1 MFDQLLLLS
10 EGRTIYLG
18 PASNAAAYFTS
29 QHLPPPNYY
38 NPADFYLDMLSPDN
52 RSKEQELETG
62 TRIYQLSQAWRQSSG
77 ISSIEGEHGEGENG
91 VFAHDSPLRQAS
103 TTAAT
108 AAVDMTEYTSIKPS
122 DQKMDI
128 YRFVRI
134 VRLLYWRSLSGQLR
148 LPQAL
153 IARTVVSI
161 AFGGIIGGMYS
172 DLSNNQRSIDQL

>member
-62 TRIYQLSQAWRQSSG
+62 TRIYKLSQAWRQSCGVSTV
-77 ISSIEGEHGEGENG
+77 EGENEGENG

-103 TTAAT
+103 LTAPAE
-108 AAVDMTEYTSIKPS
+108 VDMTEYTSIKPS
-122 DQKMDI
+122 DQKMDFS
-128 YRFVRI
+128 RFVRI
-134 VRLLYWRSLSGQLR
+134 VRLLYWRSLTGQLR

-172 DLSNNQRSIDQL
+172 DLSNDQRSIDQL